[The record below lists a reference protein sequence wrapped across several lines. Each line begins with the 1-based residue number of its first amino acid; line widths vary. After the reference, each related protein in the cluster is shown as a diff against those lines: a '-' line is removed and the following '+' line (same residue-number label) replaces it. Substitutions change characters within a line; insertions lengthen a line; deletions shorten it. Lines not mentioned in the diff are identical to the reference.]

1 MLVQD
6 LVSVL
11 CLRYLKQSGID
22 LWQYAL
28 PLTRRSSEL
37 KLPHMRYGI
46 FNLPSLSAADRA
58 NGADRLHTTVEQ
70 AAYGEE
76 LGFDSVWLAEHHFHS
91 FGGTLSSPPVIGAA
105 IAQRTRKIRIG
116 TAVTLLPY
124 HNPLR
129 IAEDYATLD
138 CLSRGRLEFG
148 IGHGF
153 IKWESLT
160 FGTPLEELRERF
172 KENLEIILRAWS
184 EPKFSHKG
192 RFYQYQNVELLPRPA
207 QQPYPSVWMGATS
220 TSESFEFAGR
230 SGFHLMLIPFL
241 HEIDELGTMVQAYK
255 KARQA
260 GGHDPATARVIAM
273 YHIYV
278 GENSAEARA
287 TAEPALAAYHGA
299 AAEARNLTQGIPEPE
314 TYRTHDEHRA
324 KMRKLT
330 FNDLVDQNRVL
341 VGSAAEVRDKVEH
354 VRERLH
360 LTDLAGNFAL
370 GSLPDASTRAT
381 LRRFMDQVAPK
392 V

>member
-1 MLVQD
+1 
-6 LVSVL
+6 
-11 CLRYLKQSGID
+11 
-22 LWQYAL
+22 
-28 PLTRRSSEL
+28 
-37 KLPHMRYGI
+37 MRYGI
-46 FNLPSLSAADRA
+46 FHLPSLAPDRSD
-58 NGADRLHTTVEQ
+58 GADRLCAIVEQ
-70 AAYGEE
+70 SAFGEE

-91 FGGTLSSPPVIGAA
+91 FGGILSSPMVIGAA
-105 IAQRTRKIRIG
+105 IAQRTSTIRIG

-160 FGTPLEELRERF
+160 FGAPLNELRNRF
-172 KENLEIILRAWS
+172 KENLEIILKAWR
-184 EPKFSHKG
+184 ERRFSHTG
-192 RFYQYQNVELLPRPA
+192 RSYRYDDVELLPRPV
-207 QQPYPSVWMGATS
+207 QKPYPALWMGATS
-220 TSESFEFAGR
+220 TAESFEFAGR

-241 HEIDELGTMVQAYK
+241 HEIEELREMVELYLK
-255 KARQA
+255 SRQA
-260 GGHDPATARVIAM
+260 AGHDRASARIIAM

-287 TAEPALAAYHGA
+287 TSEPALAAYHAA

-314 TYRTHDEHRA
+314 SYRTHDEHRA

-330 FNDLVDQNRVL
+330 FNDLVGRNRVL
-341 VGSAAEVRDKVEH
+341 VGDAAEVREKVAY
-354 VRERLH
+354 VRERLQ

-370 GSLPDASTRAT
+370 GSLPDQPTRAT
-381 LRRFMDQVAPK
+381 LRRFMEEVGPK

>member
-1 MLVQD
+1 M
-6 LVSVL
+6 
-11 CLRYLKQSGID
+11 YP
-22 LWQYAL
+22 YN
-28 PLTRRSSEL
+28 
-37 KLPHMRYGI
+37 MRYGT
-46 FNLPSLSAADRA
+46 FVLPALTAVDHT
-58 NGADRLHTTVEQ
+58 NGAEHLHAIVEQ
-70 AAYGEE
+70 AAYGED

-105 IAQRTRKIRIG
+105 IAQRTSKIRIG

-160 FGTPLEELRERF
+160 FGAPLDELRDRF
-172 KENLEIILRAWS
+172 RENLDIILKAWS
-184 EPKFSHKG
+184 DPRFSYAG
-192 RFYQYQNVELLPRPA
+192 RLYRYDNVELLPRPV
-207 QQPYPSVWMGATS
+207 QKPYPALWMGATS
-220 TSESFEFAGR
+220 TAESFEFAGR

-241 HEIDELGTMVQAYK
+241 HEIDELREMVEIYLK
-255 KARQA
+255 GRQSS
-260 GGHDPATARVIAM
+260 GHDRASARIIAM

-287 TAEPALAAYHGA
+287 TAEPALAAYHAA
-299 AAEARNLTQGIPEPE
+299 AAEARNLTQGMPEPE
-314 TYRTHDEHRA
+314 SYRTHDEHRA

-341 VGSAAEVRDKVEH
+341 IGDAAEVRDKVAN
-354 VRERLH
+354 VSERLH

-370 GSLPDASTRAT
+370 GSLPDPLTRAT
-381 LRRFMDQVAPK
+381 LRRFMEEVAASI
-392 V
+392 

>member
-1 MLVQD
+1 
-6 LVSVL
+6 
-11 CLRYLKQSGID
+11 
-22 LWQYAL
+22 
-28 PLTRRSSEL
+28 
-37 KLPHMRYGI
+37 MRFGI
-46 FNLPSLSAADRA
+46 FYLPSLTPADRA
-58 NGADRLHTTVEQ
+58 NAADPLHSMVEQ

-76 LGFDSVWLAEHHFHS
+76 LGVDSVWLAEHHFHS
-91 FGGTLSSPPVIGAA
+91 FGGILSSPTVIGAA
-105 IAQRTRKIRIG
+105 IAQRTSKIRFG

-172 KENLEIILRAWS
+172 KENLDIILKAWS

-192 RFYQYQNVELLPRPA
+192 RFYQYDNVELLPRPA
-207 QQPYPSVWMGATS
+207 QKPSPSVWMGATS
-220 TSESFEFAGR
+220 TVESFEFAGR
-230 SGFHLMLIPFL
+230 NGFHLMLIPFL
-241 HEIDELGTMVQAYK
+241 HELDELRSMVEVYMR
-255 KARQA
+255 ARQTA
-260 GGHDPATARVIAM
+260 GHDPASARVIAM

-278 GENSAEARA
+278 GEDSAEARA
-287 TAEPALAAYHGA
+287 TAEPALAAYHAA

-314 TYRTHDEHRA
+314 SYRTHDEHRA

-330 FNDLVDQNRVL
+330 FKDLVDQNRVL
-341 VGSAAEVRDKVEH
+341 IGNAAEMRDKVAH

-370 GSLPDASTRAT
+370 GSLPDAPTRAT
-381 LRRFMDQVAPK
+381 LRRFMEEVAPK

>member
-1 MLVQD
+1 
-6 LVSVL
+6 
-11 CLRYLKQSGID
+11 
-22 LWQYAL
+22 
-28 PLTRRSSEL
+28 
-37 KLPHMRYGI
+37 MRFGI
-46 FNLPSLSAADRA
+46 FHLPSLTAADHTNA
-58 NGADRLHTTVEQ
+58 ADRLHSIVEH

-91 FGGTLSSPPVIGAA
+91 FGGILSSPSVIGAA
-105 IAQRTRKIRIG
+105 IAQRTAKIRIG

-148 IGHGF
+148 VGHGF

-160 FGTPLEELRERF
+160 FGTPLEDLRNRF
-172 KENLEIILRAWS
+172 KENLDIILNAWR
-184 EPKFSHKG
+184 EPKFSHRG
-192 RFYQYQNVELLPRPA
+192 RSYRYDNVELLPRPV
-207 QQPYPSVWMGATS
+207 QKPYPTVWMGATS
-220 TSESFEFAGR
+220 TPESFEFAGR

-241 HEIDELGTMVQAYK
+241 HEIDELRSMVEVYM
-255 KARQA
+255 KARHAA
-260 GGHDPATARVIAM
+260 GYDSATARVVAM

-278 GENSAEARA
+278 GQSCAEARSI
-287 TAEPALAAYHGA
+287 AEPALAVYHAA
-299 AAEARNLTQGIPEPE
+299 AAEARNLTQGIPEPQS
-314 TYRTHDEHRA
+314 YRTHDEHRA

-341 VGSAAEVRDKVEH
+341 VGDAAEVREKVAH

-370 GSLPDASTRAT
+370 GSLPDQPTRAT
-381 LRRFMDQVAPK
+381 LRRFMEQVAAK
-392 V
+392 M

>member
-1 MLVQD
+1 
-6 LVSVL
+6 
-11 CLRYLKQSGID
+11 
-22 LWQYAL
+22 
-28 PLTRRSSEL
+28 
-37 KLPHMRYGI
+37 MRYGI
-46 FNLPSLSAADRA
+46 FFLPSLTGADHA
-58 NGADRLHTTVEQ
+58 NGGDRLHSIVEQ

-76 LGFDSVWLAEHHFHS
+76 LGFNSVWLAEHHFHS
-91 FGGTLSSPPVIGAA
+91 FGGILSSPPVIGAA
-105 IAQRTRKIRIG
+105 IAQRTSKIRIG

-138 CLSRGRLEFG
+138 CLSCGRLEFG

-160 FGTPLEELRERF
+160 FGTPLDELRERF
-172 KENLEIILRAWS
+172 QENLSIILKAWS
-184 EPKFSHKG
+184 GGKFSHEKK
-192 RFYQYQNVELLPRPA
+192 FYRYENVEVLPRPV
-207 QQPYPSVWMGATS
+207 QRPYPTVWMGATS
-220 TSESFEFAGR
+220 TAESFEFAGR

-241 HEIDELGTMVQAYK
+241 HELDELRSMVEVYM

-260 GGHDPATARVIAM
+260 AGHDLATARVIAM

-278 GENSAEARA
+278 GEDSPEARA
-287 TAEPALAAYHGA
+287 TAEPALAGYHAA

-314 TYRTHDEHRA
+314 SYRTHDEHRA

-330 FNDLVDQNRVL
+330 FNDLVAQNRVL
-341 VGSAAEVRDKVEH
+341 VGDPAEVRQKVAH
-354 VRERLH
+354 VKERLH

-370 GSLPDASTRAT
+370 GSLSDQTTRAT
-381 LRRFMDQVAPK
+381 LRRFIEQVTPK